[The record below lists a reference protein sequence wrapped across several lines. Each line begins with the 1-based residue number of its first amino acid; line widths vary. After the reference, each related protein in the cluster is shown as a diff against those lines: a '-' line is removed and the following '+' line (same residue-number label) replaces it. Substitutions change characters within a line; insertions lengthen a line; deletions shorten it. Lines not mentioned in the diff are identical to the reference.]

1 MSAKQHQNAREIA
14 DYLSFLAHP
23 LRLLI
28 VCLLLQREEMCAME
42 IIAEVGTTKGN
53 ISQHLKLL
61 LLKKM
66 VSRRREA
73 NRVYFQIADKKLA
86 VIIKTLK
93 ECCCPNLKGQA
104 AVL

>member
-1 MSAKQHQNAREIA
+1 MDAKQHKNAEEVA
-14 DYLSFLAHP
+14 EYLGLLAHP

-28 VCLLLQREEMCAME
+28 VCLLLQKELCAME
-42 IIAEVGTTKGN
+42 IIAELGTTKGN

>member
-1 MSAKQHQNAREIA
+1 MSAKQYKNAEEMA
-14 DYLSFLAHP
+14 EYLSLLAHP
-23 LRLLI
+23 LRLLM
-28 VCLLLQREEMCAME
+28 VCLLLQQEMCAME
-42 IIAEVGTTKGN
+42 IIEELGTTKGN

-66 VSRRREA
+66 VSRRREG

-86 VIIKTLK
+86 RIIKTLK
-93 ECCCPNLKGQA
+93 DCCCDSAKGQG